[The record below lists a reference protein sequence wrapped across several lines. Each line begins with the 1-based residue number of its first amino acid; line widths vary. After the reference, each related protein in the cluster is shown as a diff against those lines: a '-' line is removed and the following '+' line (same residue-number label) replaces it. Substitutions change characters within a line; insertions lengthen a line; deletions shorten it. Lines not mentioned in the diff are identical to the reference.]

1 VSQGSDRPKPSSKP
15 LVLVLSGPSGVGKD
29 TVLAHLRERFPGMH
43 YVVTATT
50 RLPRLGE
57 VDGRDHVFVNEAQFQ
72 EMLAKDEL
80 LEHAQVYG
88 RWYGVPKA
96 QVRQALARGQDVV
109 ARVDVQGAGSI
120 RHQMPEAVLIFLEAP
135 SLEEL
140 ERRLRHRSTE
150 GGQELA
156 LRLESAR
163 REMEQAAW
171 FDHVVVNPT
180 DDLER
185 PVIRIMEILELERSQ
200 AASRKAENGTSLDPS
215 GLAHR
220 HAHRRSPPRA

>member
-1 VSQGSDRPKPSSKP
+1 MSQGSSGPKPNPKP

-50 RLPRLGE
+50 RSPRSGE
-57 VDGRDHVFVNEAQFQ
+57 VDGRDHVFLNKAQFQ

-80 LEHAQVYG
+80 LEHAEVYG

-96 QVRQALARGQDVV
+96 QVQQALARGQDVV
-109 ARVDVQGAGSI
+109 ARVDVQGAASI
-120 RHQMPEAVLIFLEAP
+120 RRQMPEAVLIFLEAP
-135 SLEEL
+135 SLDEL
-140 ERRLRHRSTE
+140 ERRLQQRSTE

-163 REMEQAAW
+163 REMEQSAW
-171 FDHVVVNPT
+171 FDHVVVNTT

-185 PVIRIMEILELERSQ
+185 PVTRIMEILEIKRS
-200 AASRKAENGTSLDPS
+200 RV
-215 GLAHR
+215 
-220 HAHRRSPPRA
+220 SPPKAKS

>member
-1 VSQGSDRPKPSSKP
+1 MSRGSSGPKPNPKP

-50 RLPRLGE
+50 RSPRSGE
-57 VDGRDHVFVNEAQFQ
+57 VDGRDHVFLNKAQFQ

-80 LEHAQVYG
+80 LEHAEVYG

-96 QVRQALARGQDVV
+96 QVQQALARGQDVV
-109 ARVDVQGAGSI
+109 ARVDVQGAASI
-120 RHQMPEAVLIFLEAP
+120 RRQMPEAVLIFLEAP
-135 SLEEL
+135 SLDEL
-140 ERRLRHRSTE
+140 ERRLRQRSTE

-163 REMEQAAW
+163 REMEQSAW
-171 FDHVVVNPT
+171 FDHVVVNTT

-185 PVIRIMEILELERSQ
+185 PVTRIMEILEIERS
-200 AASRKAENGTSLDPS
+200 RV
-215 GLAHR
+215 
-220 HAHRRSPPRA
+220 SPPKAKS